1 MKKSN
6 VIMKMARCGLL
17 ALTCLAAFSMFA
29 DSPANQDR
37 LANANTS
44 FAFDLLKQIV
54 KKQTGANIFIS
65 PYSVS
70 TALQMVGDGATGG
83 TKQEIDGVL
92 HVNGMTAVNAVCQ
105 RLDRFILTGQSEVT
119 LNLANAIWFKQGVEL
134 NPEFAESCSNFFQAK
149 VAALDFS
156 GRQSAKII
164 NDWAQENTQGR
175 IKDVVQWPMPSL
187 TRMIVINAIYFKGHW
202 DRAFEKGATKDRPFT
217 LPDETQIQVSM
228 MQQRGHFDYYQA
240 PGFQAVRLPY
250 AGGRLE
256 MDLFLP
262 GRGSSI
268 KKLLSG
274 FEGGG
279 WESKILSQF
288 RDREGVVALPRFKLN
303 YNVVLNDPLEALGM
317 KRAFGKRADF
327 SRMCAEKVFL
337 SEVKQKSF
345 VEVDEE
351 GTEAAAVTMA
361 TFRAM
366 VVMRPQNPFQ
376 MNLDH
381 PFLFV
386 IGDQAAH
393 SILFMGVV
401 SNPGAE
407 ASGF

>member
-1 MKKSN
+1 
-6 VIMKMARCGLL
+6 
-17 ALTCLAAFSMFA
+17 
-29 DSPANQDR
+29 
-37 LANANTS
+37 
-44 FAFDLLKQIV
+44 
-54 KKQTGANIFIS
+54 
-65 PYSVS
+65 
-70 TALQMVGDGATGG
+70 
-83 TKQEIDGVL
+83 
-92 HVNGMTAVNAVCQ
+92 
-105 RLDRFILTGQSEVT
+105 
-119 LNLANAIWFKQGVEL
+119 
-134 NPEFAESCSNFFQAK
+134 
-149 VAALDFS
+149 
-156 GRQSAKII
+156 
-164 NDWAQENTQGR
+164 
-175 IKDVVQWPMPSL
+175 
-187 TRMIVINAIYFKGHW
+187 
-202 DRAFEKGATKDRPFT
+202 
-217 LPDETQIQVSM
+217 
-228 MQQRGHFDYYQA
+228 
-240 PGFQAVRLPY
+240 LPY

-274 FEGGG
+274 FEGSG